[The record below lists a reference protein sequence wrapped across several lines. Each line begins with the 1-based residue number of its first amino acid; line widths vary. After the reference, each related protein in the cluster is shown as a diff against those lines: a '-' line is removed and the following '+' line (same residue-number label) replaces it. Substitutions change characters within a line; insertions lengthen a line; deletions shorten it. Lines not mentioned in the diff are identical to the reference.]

1 MIVRAVP
8 IFCLILGCVAF
19 PARSEE
25 AARPRPANEPAA
37 PTTKTAGAKGTR
49 VKGEAEKAV
58 RGALPPEL
66 TQYFPIGST
75 FTGVSIPSYE
85 KDRLKS
91 VLTSETVV
99 RVDEKYLDLHH
110 LVIFVYNSEGKPETS
125 ITMEEAAYDLVEGML
140 TSKTPSKIEQ
150 PRFTMTGDTMTFETA
165 TQVARLTGN
174 VLVVVPDA
182 SSLAPDFGFPGSGRS
197 GAAGRPASSPV
208 APSPAVPGKPVRTP

>member
-1 MIVRAVP
+1 MILRTVQ
-8 IFCLILGCVAF
+8 ILCLILGAVAL

-25 AARPRPANEPAA
+25 AARPAIDPAA
-37 PTTKTAGAKGTR
+37 SSAKPAPTKSAAKGTR

-99 RVDEKYLDLHH
+99 RVDEKYLDLHQ
-110 LVIFVYNSEGKPETS
+110 LVIFVYNSDGKPETS

-182 SSLAPDFGFPGSGRS
+182 ASLAPDFGFPGSGRS
-197 GAAGRPASSPV
+197 GTSPA
-208 APSPAVPGKPVRTP
+208 APSPAVPGKPVPTP